1 MNDCIFCK
9 IIKEEIPSNIIYED
23 ELVLAFLDI
32 HPETVGH
39 TLLIPKKHFQDMDDI
54 DEETY
59 LHIFKVAKMIKKQ
72 LIEKLH
78 CDGITLMQNNGD
90 CQDVKHYHLHLRP
103 YYKKKEKMTIDEV
116 FERIMH

>member
-78 CDGITLMQNNGD
+78 CDGITLMQNNGKP
-90 CQDVKHYHLHLRP
+90 QEVKHFHLHLIP
-103 YYKKKEKMTIDEV
+103 VYDDTELLPVDEVYKKIV
-116 FERIMH
+116 